1 MNSNEVNTA
10 FEILIEEIELVA
22 NNLNEEGAKAIKAG
36 SYDVARRLMDEAERL
51 ADFREKVRALQKEW
65 ASLQPRHS
73 SSVTYASRKVTNSK
87 ARLPRGLRTPEDAFR
102 RPILEALVELGGEA
116 NLNEILDLVGVKMK
130 ATLTQYDF
138 QSLRSSPRS
147 PRWRNTA
154 QWCRNKLVRDG
165 LMRADSPYGIWA
177 ISEAGRRA
185 LQDGDL

>member
-1 MNSNEVNTA
+1 
-10 FEILIEEIELVA
+10 
-22 NNLNEEGAKAIKAG
+22 
-36 SYDVARRLMDEAERL
+36 
-51 ADFREKVRALQKEW
+51 
-65 ASLQPRHS
+65 
-73 SSVTYASRKVTNSK
+73 
-87 ARLPRGLRTPEDAFR
+87 
-102 RPILEALVELGGEA
+102 
-116 NLNEILDLVGVKMK
+116 MK

-138 QSLRSSPRS
+138 QSLRSSPKS

>member
-10 FEILIEEIELVA
+10 FEILIEEIELIA

-65 ASLQPRHS
+65 ASLQPRHG

-116 NLNEILDLVGVKMK
+116 NPN
-130 ATLTQYDF
+130 
-138 QSLRSSPRS
+138 
-147 PRWRNTA
+147 
-154 QWCRNKLVRDG
+154 
-165 LMRADSPYGIWA
+165 
-177 ISEAGRRA
+177 
-185 LQDGDL
+185 